1 MGKTSKCKDKAKAKV
16 AKGKAKVARK
26 CGAAAKAVIAAVCLS
41 VLFAGCMGTQT
52 PSRSQSLTIKDC
64 TIKVYGC
71 GTETNE
77 VPRIELATQAMS
89 IENSGTETQTATPT
103 QTTDV
108 KPDVN
113 LNYAQGGGITNR
125 GTGGGTASGAA
136 GVLEKLLGSLT
147 DDGLAAL
154 KSALT
159 SKEKTTVTLAKKDG
173 TTTTATCENGKC
185 TFEDGT
191 TVSAADC
198 ESCMAK

>member
-41 VLFAGCMGTQT
+41 VLFSGCMGTQT

-154 KSALT
+154 KSAIT

-185 TFEDGT
+185 TFKDGT

-198 ESCMAK
+198 ESCMVK

>member
-103 QTTDV
+103 LDI

-113 LNYAQGGGITNR
+113 VNYAQGGGITNR
-125 GTGGGTASGAA
+125 GTGGVAGTGGAA
-136 GVLEKLLGSLT
+136 GILEKLLGSLT
-147 DDGLAAL
+147 DEGLAAL
-154 KSALT
+154 KSALAN
-159 SKEKTTVTLAKKDG
+159 KTNGTVTLQKKDG
-173 TTTTATCENGKC
+173 STVTADCKDGSC
-185 TFEDGT
+185 TFSDGT
-191 TVSAADC
+191 VVTASDC
-198 ESCMAK
+198 ESCAAK

>member
-1 MGKTSKCKDKAKAKV
+1 MGKTV
-16 AKGKAKVARK
+16 KGKAKTATKVAR
-26 CGAAAKAVIAAVCLS
+26 AKAKIARKAKGCSVVLAAFALS
-41 VLFAGCMGTQT
+41 FALTGCMGTQT

-125 GTGGGTASGAA
+125 GTGGAAASGAA
-136 GVLEKLLGSLT
+136 GIIESLT
-147 DDGLAAL
+147 AEGLATL
-154 KSALT
+154 KDWIT
-159 SKEKTTVTLAKKDG
+159 SKKAGTVTLQKKDG
-173 TTTTATCENGKC
+173 STVTADCKDGAC
-185 TFEDGT
+185 TFSDGT
-191 TVSAADC
+191 VVMDGIKMRFT
-198 ESCMAK
+198 